1 MGRGLSGGVNMPGFK
16 VLNVAEKNDAAKNI
30 ANIMSGGR
38 ANRREGFS
46 QFNKIYEFDYMVQG
60 QPAEMVMTSLSGH
73 LLNMEFAPQY
83 RKWYSYN
90 PVALFDAPLAK
101 GVGEGNNSAL
111 IKKTLQREVRG
122 AKLLII
128 WTDCDREGENIGMEV
143 VTVCREVLPGVR
155 ILRAKFSEITRPSI
169 ERAMTTL
176 GQLDERV
183 SDAVDVR
190 QELDLRIGAAFTRL

>member
-1 MGRGLSGGVNMPGFK
+1 MPGFK

-38 ANRREGFS
+38 ANRAEGYS
-46 QFNKIYEFDYMVQG
+46 HFNKIYEFDYMVQG
-60 QPAEMVMTSLSGH
+60 QQAEMVMTSLSGH

-83 RKWYSYN
+83 RKWYSCN

-169 ERAMTTL
+169 ESAMATL

-190 QELDLRIGAAFTRL
+190 QELDLRIGAAFTRLSNFYVF

>member
-1 MGRGLSGGVNMPGFK
+1 MPGFK

-38 ANRREGFS
+38 ANRREGYS
-46 QFNKIYEFDYMVQG
+46 HFNKIYEFDYMVQG
-60 QPAEMVMTSLSGH
+60 QQAEMVMTSLSGH

-83 RKWYSYN
+83 RKWYSCN
-90 PVALFDAPLAK
+90 PIALFDAPLAK

-169 ERAMTTL
+169 ERAMATL
-176 GQLDERV
+176 GQLDQRV

>member
-1 MGRGLSGGVNMPGFK
+1 MPGFK

-38 ANRREGFS
+38 ANRAEGYS
-46 QFNKIYEFDYMVQG
+46 HFNKIYEFDYMVQG
-60 QPAEMVMTSLSGH
+60 QQAEMVMTSLSGH

-83 RKWYSYN
+83 RKWYSCN

-169 ERAMTTL
+169 ERAMATL

>member
-1 MGRGLSGGVNMPGFK
+1 MPGFK

-46 QFNKIYEFDYMVQG
+46 HFNKIYEFDYMVQG
-60 QPAEMVMTSLSGH
+60 QQAEMVMTSLSGH

-83 RKWYSYN
+83 RKWYSCN

-169 ERAMTTL
+169 ERAMATL

>member
-1 MGRGLSGGVNMPGFK
+1 MPGFK

-38 ANRREGFS
+38 ANRREGYS
-46 QFNKIYEFDYMVQG
+46 HFNKIYEFDYMVQG
-60 QPAEMVMTSLSGH
+60 QQAEMVMTSLSGH

-83 RKWYSYN
+83 RKWYSCN

-128 WTDCDREGENIGMEV
+128 WTDCDREGENMGMEV

-169 ERAMTTL
+169 ERAMATL

>member
-1 MGRGLSGGVNMPGFK
+1 MPGFK

-46 QFNKIYEFDYMVQG
+46 HFNKIYEFDYMVQG
-60 QPAEMVMTSLSGH
+60 QQAEMVMTSLSGH

-83 RKWYSYN
+83 RKWYSCN

-169 ERAMTTL
+169 ESAMATL

-183 SDAVDVR
+183 SDAVDLR
-190 QELDLRIGAAFTRL
+190 QELDLRIGAAFTRLSNFYVF

>member
-1 MGRGLSGGVNMPGFK
+1 MPGFK
-16 VLNVAEKNDAAKNI
+16 VLNVAEKNVAAKNI

-46 QFNKIYEFDYMVQG
+46 HFNKIYEFDYMVQG
-60 QPAEMVMTSLSGH
+60 QQAEMVMTSLSGH

-83 RKWYSYN
+83 RKWYSCN

-169 ERAMTTL
+169 ESAMATL

-190 QELDLRIGAAFTRL
+190 QELDLRIGAAFTRLSNFYVF

>member
-1 MGRGLSGGVNMPGFK
+1 
-16 VLNVAEKNDAAKNI
+16 
-30 ANIMSGGR
+30 
-38 ANRREGFS
+38 
-46 QFNKIYEFDYMVQG
+46 
-60 QPAEMVMTSLSGH
+60 
-73 LLNMEFAPQY
+73 MEFAPQY
-83 RKWYSYN
+83 RKWYSCN

-169 ERAMTTL
+169 ESAMATL

-190 QELDLRIGAAFTRL
+190 QELDLRIGAAFTRLSNFYVF

>member
-1 MGRGLSGGVNMPGFK
+1 MPGFK

-30 ANIMSGGR
+30 ANIMTGGR
-38 ANRREGFS
+38 ANRAEGYS
-46 QFNKIYEFDYMVQG
+46 HFNKIYEFDYMVQG
-60 QPAEMVMTSLSGH
+60 QQAEMVMTSLSGH

-83 RKWYSYN
+83 RKWYSCN

-169 ERAMTTL
+169 ERAMATL

>member
-1 MGRGLSGGVNMPGFK
+1 MPGFK

-38 ANRREGFS
+38 ANRREGYS
-46 QFNKIYEFDYMVQG
+46 HFNKIYEFDYMVQG
-60 QPAEMVMTSLSGH
+60 QQAEMVMTSLSGH

-83 RKWYSYN
+83 RKWYSCN

-169 ERAMTTL
+169 ESAMATL

-183 SDAVDVR
+183 SDAVDLR
-190 QELDLRIGAAFTRL
+190 QELDLRIGAAFTRLSNFYVI

>member
-1 MGRGLSGGVNMPGFK
+1 MPGFK

-46 QFNKIYEFDYMVQG
+46 HFNKIYEFDYMVQG
-60 QPAEMVMTSLSGH
+60 QQAEMVMTSLSGH

-83 RKWYSYN
+83 RKWYSCN

-169 ERAMTTL
+169 ERAMATL
-176 GQLDERV
+176 GQLDQRV

>member
-1 MGRGLSGGVNMPGFK
+1 MPGFK

-38 ANRREGFS
+38 ANRREGYS
-46 QFNKIYEFDYMVQG
+46 HFNKIYEFDYMVQG
-60 QPAEMVMTSLSGH
+60 QQAEMVMTSLSGH

-83 RKWYSYN
+83 RKWYSCN

-155 ILRAKFSEITRPSI
+155 ILRAKFSEITSPSI
-169 ERAMTTL
+169 ESAMATL

-190 QELDLRIGAAFTRL
+190 QELDLRIGAAFTRLSNFYVF

>member
-1 MGRGLSGGVNMPGFK
+1 MPGFK

-38 ANRREGFS
+38 ANRREGYS
-46 QFNKIYEFDYMVQG
+46 HFNKIYEFDYMVQG
-60 QPAEMVMTSLSGH
+60 QQAEMVMTSLSGH

-83 RKWYSYN
+83 RKWYSCN

-169 ERAMTTL
+169 ESAMATL

-190 QELDLRIGAAFTRL
+190 QELDLRIGAAFTRLSNFYVF